1 MLGYVVRVA
10 KRTYT
15 VVMQDVPPVLLLHLD
30 AHLILVASRVKP
42 RREILREAKLVD
54 VVGEETSRN
63 DRVRSIYITDHQT
76 SLLLQLARHQIKLDL
91 HSRHLRHCVLRRG

>member
-15 VVMQDVPPVLLLHLD
+15 VVMQAVPPVLLLHLD

-54 VVGEETSRN
+54 VVGEKTGRD
-63 DRVRSIYITDHQT
+63 DRVSIHITDQT
-76 SLLLQLARHQIKLDL
+76 TLILQLARHQVQLDL
-91 HSRHLRHCVLRRG
+91 HSRHLRHRVLRRGG